1 LQCST
6 EAALKA
12 WEINPRVGA
21 MRKRSPAIPLP
32 QLVCAFEEPYL
43 ARSKHQLYSSFRMQ
57 KRLSK
62 APAYDSD
69 VHASDGYYV
78 FISLLCMVGLMISAI
93 LVAFGVEMFA

>member
-1 LQCST
+1 
-6 EAALKA
+6 
-12 WEINPRVGA
+12 
-21 MRKRSPAIPLP
+21 
-32 QLVCAFEEPYL
+32 
-43 ARSKHQLYSSFRMQ
+43 MQ